1 MKTLIIPDWRVTEEL
16 WRKCFKEYLGD
27 LYGKL
32 ELRFLELEPDRSFR
46 ASYNRIREF
55 AGDPLKVAEEV
66 GDAEILIVQFSPVSE
81 ETIKAGKNLKL
92 VACSRSTP
100 VNVDLEAAT
109 EAGIP
114 VIKGAGRNA
123 DSVADFTMGLL
134 LAEVRHIAR
143 AFESVRNGTYTGYQ
157 SGAREKWRKSIP
169 ELKGK
174 TMGIIGVGYI
184 GVKLAER
191 AKGFGLR
198 LLGYDPY
205 VTEEKM
211 REIDVEKTDLETL
224 LKESDFVSITVRLTP
239 ETTGMIGKKE
249 FAMMK
254 ETAILVN
261 TSRGA
266 VIDED
271 AMYDALKNKKIAGA
285 ALDVFVKEPISQDPD
300 NKFIH
305 MDTVTL
311 TPHLAG
317 PSDDMMYRG
326 SCIIAEDIARFL
338 KGEKMKNIMNP
349 SVLPSE

>member
-27 LYGKL
+27 LYDEL
-32 ELRFLELEPDRSFR
+32 ELRFLSLESDRSFR
-46 ASYNRIREF
+46 SKYTRIKEF
-55 AGDPLKVAEEV
+55 AGDPSKVA
-66 GDAEILIVQFSPVSE
+66 AEIKDTEILVVQFAPVSE
-81 ETIKAGKNLKL
+81 ETIKAGKKLKL

-134 LAEVRHIAR
+134 LSEVRHIAR

-157 SGAREKWRKSIP
+157 GGAREKWRKSIP

-174 TMGIIGVGYI
+174 TMGIVGVGFI

-205 VTEEKM
+205 VSEEKM
-211 REIDVEKTDLETL
+211 RDIDVEKTDLETL
-224 LKESDFVSITVRLTP
+224 LKESDFISVTVRLTP

-249 FAMMK
+249 FDMMK

-271 AMYDALKNKKIAGA
+271 AMYAALKNKKIAGA
-285 ALDVFVKEPISQDPD
+285 ALDVFVKEPITEDPD

-305 MDTVTL
+305 MDNVTF